1 VGKPVEKSKP
11 DTNGGWFDEYEL
23 GLQASI
29 VAGCVMEE
37 FRFVFA
43 SLGALGLVGYFAYV
57 ALSEGVFRR

>member
-1 VGKPVEKSKP
+1 
-11 DTNGGWFDEYEL
+11 
-23 GLQASI
+23 
-29 VAGCVMEE
+29 MEE